1 MHLCIYEFVHFCICA
16 FVQTRTR
23 EKLPGM
29 GTCDGDAEETVVCSE
44 QEVIT
49 SFYIIIIIFLV
60 IIIII
65 RIIMNVIMKVVI
77 SISMTAGVSSGK

>member
-49 SFYIIIIIFLV
+49 SFYIIIIIILV
-60 IIIII
+60 IIIIII
-65 RIIMNVIMKVVI
+65 RIII
-77 SISMTAGVSSGK
+77 SISITVGVSSGK